1 MYGTNFL
8 IERSRGGTEAVR
20 EQIIDVVVSRKKLS
34 ENHYMG
40 IRQSLPRRYDMW
52 RGTWTGRF
60 HPHKNNVHIPLIYS
74 AVWADAARKASTSLN
89 MWPIVTFVGYGPDD
103 MPVARRRE
111 ALVSAQMKDDNLFLK
126 QVEMFVTADLYGVGV
141 TQVGWK
147 RQREMR
153 IQEFVDRLPLSGRT
167 VKQIKKGPIT
177 LFDGPCTENVD
188 LLDFFPAVNFNRI
201 IDMPW
206 CIRRYF
212 LDLDDIRYLASED
225 MGVFDADEVRRMERE
240 GGVGWDHFT
249 DEATVRRFATRTGM
263 DDATV
268 KFMDKYARPVEIFEM
283 WGYLPSELCPDGVRM
298 RVITIANS
306 RYMLRNRPN
315 PFWHGLKPFL
325 QYSPTPDPH
334 YFYAPGK
341 AEVMEKLQIT
351 GNRYINQ
358 SLDAADLMIDP
369 MWFYDRN
376 ANINTRNLYARPGR
390 FIPVDGN
397 PGQVVQAMQ
406 MPHPNLMVAD
416 SRITL
421 MKDFG
426 NMASGIVDDA
436 VQGIGGD
443 AREQTAREFI
453 GRREAAGNRLLLESR
468 LYEEMYLEPLAN
480 MFVALDKQFLEMPIE
495 VLILGDNAVLDP
507 VTQMQIGGTREHLDD
522 FDLVPNYQ
530 ARAMGATSGLTKGM
544 RQQNLIQLLTAMG
557 SPMGQMVMGQINQL
571 NFWRGIFREF
581 EIPNLNEIFV
591 TNPMLNQMVTSTG
604 YGNVNMVPTSGQIVQ
619 GQQPGQSPI
628 MGQSARAG
636 LPMPSLGAVPL
647 NMDMQSAL
655 TPVGQS

>member
-1 MYGTNFL
+1 
-8 IERSRGGTEAVR
+8 
-20 EQIIDVVVSRKKLS
+20 
-34 ENHYMG
+34 
-40 IRQSLPRRYDMW
+40 
-52 RGTWTGRF
+52 
-60 HPHKNNVHIPLIYS
+60 
-74 AVWADAARKASTSLN
+74 
-89 MWPIVTFVGYGPDD
+89 
-103 MPVARRRE
+103 
-111 ALVSAQMKDDNLFLK
+111 
-126 QVEMFVTADLYGVGV
+126 
-141 TQVGWK
+141 
-147 RQREMR
+147 
-153 IQEFVDRLPLSGRT
+153 
-167 VKQIKKGPIT
+167 
-177 LFDGPCTENVD
+177 
-188 LLDFFPAVNFNRI
+188 
-201 IDMPW
+201 
-206 CIRRYF
+206 
-212 LDLDDIRYLASED
+212 
-225 MGVFDADEVRRMERE
+225 MERE

-283 WGYLPSELCPDGVRM
+283 WGYLPTELCPDGVRM

-315 PFWHGLKPFL
+315 PFWHNLKPFI

-416 SRITL
+416 SRVSL

-443 AREQTAREFI
+443 KEQTAREFI

-480 MFVALDKQFLEMPIE
+480 MFVALDKQFLDMPVE

-507 VTQMQIGGTREHLDD
+507 VTQMQVGGTREHLDD
-522 FDLVPNYQ
+522 FDLVPNYA

-544 RQQNLIQLLTAMG
+544 RQQNLVQLLTAMG

-591 TNPMLNQMVTSTG
+591 TNPMLNQMVTNVG
-604 YGNVNMVPTSGQIVQ
+604 YGQQGIQGVPSSGQIAQ
-619 GQQPGQSPI
+619 GAPVRPGQSPI
-628 MGQSARAG
+628 MGQNPAG
-636 LPMPSLGAVPL
+636 GLGMPRLNAVPL
-647 NMDMQSAL
+647 NMDMQNAL